1 MNESDL
7 KDNEK
12 LKKIEEISF
21 LRKNTSFLEFS
32 LKTIKNKL

>member
-1 MNESDL
+1 MNESNS

-21 LRKNTSFLEFS
+21 LRKNTIFLESS